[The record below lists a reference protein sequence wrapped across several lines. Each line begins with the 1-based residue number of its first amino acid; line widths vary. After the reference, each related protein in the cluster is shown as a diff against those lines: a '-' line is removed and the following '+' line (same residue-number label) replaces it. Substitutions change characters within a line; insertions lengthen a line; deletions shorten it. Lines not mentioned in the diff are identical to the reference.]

1 MDLFSCKD
9 KLKKLCMAAP
19 LCLIWAIWK
28 ERNHTVFEDMHFSY
42 IRLKNS
48 FISSFALGR
57 LYRFGG
63 GFFCAFSEF
72 VFWGGRFFLLP
83 SFL

>member
-9 KLKKLCMAAP
+9 KS
-19 LCLIWAIWK
+19 
-28 ERNHTVFEDMHFSY
+28 F